1 MRTKYFLPTIALL
14 TVIFGFTLSKTNSK
28 KEINLALDSYKVI
41 KVDGRIVFQTSGR
54 DMHTGD
60 LFNSDEKITF
70 KTEESRAA
78 VISKQKGRFVLT
90 PDAKSSSA
98 SNLLPAMNNVSS
110 RAGALINAIDL
121 KNHFS
126 DNYLVLEEME
136 LKVGKDVYPMNKDNF
151 FYLQY
156 SYGGESVP
164 KRLAFH
170 GDTLEFTLKDIFTI
184 DGKQMEVPTNTNV
197 SLYYRDNLNK
207 KSVKISNFNLIA
219 PKKEELIIELEVIT
233 DELEG
238 KESKKIKD
246 EVTAYLN
253 EFYGKPQKENL
264 DDWLKRN
271 MKL

>member
-1 MRTKYFLPTIALL
+1 MKTKIIIPSIVALFII
-14 TVIFGFTLSKTNSK
+14 TGFTLNSK
-28 KEINLALDSYKVI
+28 SDNLEEAILLDNYKVI
-41 KVDGRIVFQTSGR
+41 KVDGRIVFQTSGK

-60 LFNSDEKITF
+60 QFVSNEKIKF
-70 KTEESRAA
+70 VTEESRAA

-126 DNYLVLEEME
+126 DNYLILGEME
-136 LKVGKDVYPMNKDNF
+136 LKVGKDIYPMNKDNF

-156 SYGGESVP
+156 AYGEETVP
-164 KRLAFH
+164 KILNHH
-170 GDTLEFTLKDIFTI
+170 GDTLEFTPKDIFTI
-184 DGKQMEVPTNTNV
+184 DGKEMDVPEKINV
-197 SLYYRDNLNK
+197 SLYYRDNINK
-207 KSVKISNFNLIA
+207 KSVKVSNFNLVT
-219 PKKEELIIELEVIT
+219 PKKEQLIVELEVIT
-233 DELEG
+233 GELDG
-238 KESKKIKD
+238 KDSDKIKN
-246 EVTAYLN
+246 EVTAYLV

-264 DDWLKRN
+264 ADWLKKN

>member
-1 MRTKYFLPTIALL
+1 MKILIPTVLL
-14 TVIFGFTLSKTNSK
+14 FFVIGVTSFTIVKKENKTNSF
-28 KEINLALDSYKVI
+28 LDNYKVI
-41 KVDGRIVFQTSGR
+41 KVDGRIIFQTSGK

-60 LFNSDEKITF
+60 QFTSNEKLDF
-70 KTEESRAA
+70 KTQESRAA

-126 DNYLVLEEME
+126 DNYLVLDEME

-156 SYGGESVP
+156 TYQGEGVA

-170 GDTLEFTLKDIFTI
+170 GDTLELTPRDIFTI
-184 DGKQMEVPTNTNV
+184 DGKQIEIPLKTKM
-197 SLYYRDNLNK
+197 SIYYRDNLNN
-207 KSVKISNFNLIA
+207 KSFRISEFTLIT
-219 PKKEELIIELEVIT
+219 PNNKDLKEELEVISGELT
-233 DELEG
+233 EDESE
-238 KESKKIKD
+238 KVKD
-246 EVTAYLN
+246 EITSYLN

-264 DDWLKRN
+264 SAWLKKN
-271 MKL
+271 MQF

>member
-1 MRTKYFLPTIALL
+1 MKTKIIIPSIVALFII
-14 TVIFGFTLSKTNSK
+14 TGFTLNSK
-28 KEINLALDSYKVI
+28 SDNLEEAILLDNYKVI
-41 KVDGRIVFQTSGR
+41 KVDGRIVFQTSGK

-60 LFNSDEKITF
+60 QFVSNEKIKF
-70 KTEESRAA
+70 VTEESRAA

-126 DNYLVLEEME
+126 DNYLILGEME
-136 LKVGKDVYPMNKDNF
+136 LKVGKDIYPMNKDNF

-156 SYGGESVP
+156 AYGEETVP
-164 KRLAFH
+164 KILNHH
-170 GDTLEFTLKDIFTI
+170 GDTLEFTPKDIFTI
-184 DGKQMEVPTNTNV
+184 DGKEMDVPEKINV
-197 SLYYRDNLNK
+197 SLYYRDNINK
-207 KSVKISNFNLIA
+207 KSVKISNFNLVT
-219 PKKEELIIELEVIT
+219 PKKEQLIVELEVIT
-233 DELEG
+233 GELDG
-238 KESKKIKD
+238 KDSGKIKN
-246 EVTAYLN
+246 EVTAYLV

-264 DDWLKRN
+264 ADWLKKN